1 MTKIWKDNLA
11 TALDYA
17 IQSRKQEERSL
28 GYRTESSLVAGW
40 IKLRNE
46 LRVENECFITF
57 HAESRSVSRR
67 IADQIE
73 TGAADPR

>member
-28 GYRTESSLVAGW
+28 GYRTESSLLAGW

-57 HAESRSVSRR
+57 HAQPRL

-73 TGAADPR
+73 SGAADPR